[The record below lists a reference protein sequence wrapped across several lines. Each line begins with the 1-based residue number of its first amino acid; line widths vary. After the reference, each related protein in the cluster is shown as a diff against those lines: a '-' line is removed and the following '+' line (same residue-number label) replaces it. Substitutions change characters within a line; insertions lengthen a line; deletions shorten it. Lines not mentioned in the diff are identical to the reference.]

1 MKWLLLL
8 GLLSGVAGAAE
19 SPQPFAWRAPL
30 AMDASAPYQRFTLPQ
45 DAYLHAAHSDLR
57 DLRVFNAEG
66 VPVPIA
72 RTRQAGSSEKTTHSS
87 ALRWFPLTGTRRV
100 ASDAGDAGLTVSVR
114 AGSDGTLVEVQSGAK
129 PAATTEEVRRGYVLD
144 ASHLEKRANVQALT
158 LDWRGTVGFQLLDIS
173 ASDNLQD
180 WYSVRSGA
188 QLARLDYNGERIERR
203 RIELNGLPGR
213 YLRLLW
219 RDPAQAPELTS
230 ADVEE
235 TTAFWRSPPTEWFEP
250 QVPVQSALKLQTG
263 EFHYRLPLALPVSR
277 IRLLLPPGNALLPL
291 EILQPERERRHWRRI
306 TRTVVYRIGG
316 EGREWLRDEIALP
329 GWPLSEFI
337 LRIDSRSN
345 QTAAPQLQ
353 VGIEPEQ
360 LVFLAEGKPPYQLAV
375 GNAKAVNVALPLT
388 TLVPGLG
395 GSNAPQIAE
404 AKVLPASLP
413 AASASQP
420 GALQR
425 ASAEIDWKKAAL
437 WGVLL
442 AGVLAMGVMAWKL
455 VKQLNQKK

>member
-8 GLLSGVAGAAE
+8 GLLTGMAGAAE
-19 SPQPFAWRAPL
+19 SPQAFAWRAPL
-30 AMDASAPYQRFTLPQ
+30 AVDASAPYQRFTLPQ
-45 DAYLHAAHSDLR
+45 DAYLHAAQSDLR
-57 DLRVFNAEG
+57 DLRVFNADG
-66 VPVPIA
+66 APVPIA
-72 RTRQAGSSEKTTHSS
+72 RTRQAGSNEKTTHRRS
-87 ALRWFPLTGTRRV
+87 LRWFPLTTPTTK
-100 ASDAGDAGLTVSVR
+100 DTNDTGLSVR
-114 AGSDGTLVEVQSGAK
+114 VRMSTDGTLVEVKSDGK
-129 PAATTEEVRRGYVLD
+129 SPAGTQEVRRGYVLD
-144 ASHLEKRANVQALT
+144 ASHLEKRANIQALT
-158 LDWRGTVGFQLLDIS
+158 LDWRGATGFQLLDIS

-180 WYSVRSGA
+180 WRSVRSGA

-203 RIELNGLPGR
+203 SIELAGLPGR

-219 RDPAQAPELTS
+219 RDPAQAPELT
-230 ADVEE
+230 AAEVEE
-235 TTAFWRSPPTEWFEP
+235 ATAFWRSPPTEWFEP
-250 QVPVQSALKLQTG
+250 QAPVQSALKLQAG

-277 IRLLLPPGNALLPL
+277 IRLLLPLGNVLLPL

-345 QTAAPQLQ
+345 QTNAPQLQ

-395 GSNAPQIAE
+395 SSNAPQIAE
-404 AKVLPASLP
+404 AKVLQASLP

-425 ASAEIDWKKAAL
+425 ASGEIDWKKAAL

-455 VKQLNQKK
+455 VQQINQKK